1 MNEEFP
7 VLPAVVGLLAVAY
20 LGFEL
25 DRQRGKLREVF
36 NVFDKQDSKIAA
48 ALEYMVSRGELK
60 PYAPQ

>member
-7 VLPAVVGLLAVAY
+7 VLPAVVGLLVVAY

-25 DRQRGKLREVF
+25 DRRRGKLREVF
-36 NVFDKQDSKIAA
+36 NVFDRQDSKIAA

-60 PYAPQ
+60 PYLPN